1 MGTEGNNIDDLFRE
15 KLGARESFPG
25 PEGWI
30 EVERLINQKKKKR
43 RGGFWLFWILL
54 LSGISGFTFWYNMS
68 SSKNIHPGATSSYI
82 EPSKSGG
89 VDSDVPITKP
99 NEFESSD
106 AITNRITK
114 EENAVMSE
122 KIQPSELPSSTQQKD
137 ILPKNSEKFNKS
149 FNNTKEKGGDR
160 AQTPKKTGTLSK
172 SNNSASSFGKSS
184 SIGLGEDKK
193 DPMVIDPVLGELPVI
208 FGFTQPGYLNYR
220 NQNGIPNELTLVEP
234 NLFEPSF
241 IQPPFITT
249 IPKTS
254 IEGAINIAH
263 TRSLFGP
270 TSNSILM
277 QRDEQEK
284 PIISSGFDL
293 MFTHRLHSLRYGI
306 GLQYQNTGENVQYEA
321 QIERDSITDN
331 SYYEIIETYEQV
343 IDSVFIGGQWVDD
356 TLLVLIDIDSTFIS
370 DIDTST
376 FVFDDPTIGSNN
388 GRTSIQTIS
397 IPIQFGYEWQRRNS
411 SWYVYGSID
420 PTWII
425 KRTAYYL
432 QSAANTRLDINQIDT
447 YKKMTWRA
455 SLGVA
460 WNRQL
465 FEDKAYII
473 INPFSRFNITSWNRN
488 YDHTY
493 FDLGLRVGMGFWIR

>member
-1 MGTEGNNIDDLFRE
+1 
-15 KLGARESFPG
+15 
-25 PEGWI
+25 
-30 EVERLINQKKKKR
+30 
-43 RGGFWLFWILL
+43 
-54 LSGISGFTFWYNMS
+54 
-68 SSKNIHPGATSSYI
+68 
-82 EPSKSGG
+82 
-89 VDSDVPITKP
+89 
-99 NEFESSD
+99 
-106 AITNRITK
+106 
-114 EENAVMSE
+114 MSE
-122 KIQPSELPSSTQQKD
+122 KIQPSDLPSSTQQKD
-137 ILPKNSEKFNKS
+137 ILPKNSEKLNKS
-149 FNNTKEKGGDR
+149 SNKTKEKGVD
-160 AQTPKKTGTLSK
+160 QSQNPKKTGTLSE
-172 SNNSASSFGKSS
+172 SNTSASSFGKSS
-184 SIGLGEDKK
+184 SRGLGGNKK
-193 DPMVIDPVLGELPVI
+193 DPMVIEPVLGELPVI
-208 FGFTQPGYLNYR
+208 FGVYQPGYLNYL

-234 NLFEPSF
+234 EFFEPSF
-241 IQPPFITT
+241 IQPPYITT
-249 IPKTS
+249 TPKTS
-254 IEGAINIAH
+254 IEGAINFAQ
-263 TRSLFGP
+263 TRSSFGS

-284 PIISSGFDL
+284 PIISSGLDL
-293 MFTHRLHSLRYGI
+293 MFTHRSHSLRYGM

-331 SYYEIIETYEQV
+331 SYYEIIEIYEQV

-356 TLLVLIDIDSTFIS
+356 TLLVLIDIDSTLIS

-376 FVFDDPTIGSNN
+376 FVFNDPTIGSNN

-411 SWYVYGSID
+411 SWYFYGSID

-432 QSAANTRLDINQIDT
+432 NSGANTRLDINQIDT

-473 INPFSRFNITSWNRN
+473 INPFSRFNVSSWNRN
-488 YDHTY
+488 FDHNY
-493 FDLGLRVGMGFWIR
+493 FDLGLRVGMGLWIR